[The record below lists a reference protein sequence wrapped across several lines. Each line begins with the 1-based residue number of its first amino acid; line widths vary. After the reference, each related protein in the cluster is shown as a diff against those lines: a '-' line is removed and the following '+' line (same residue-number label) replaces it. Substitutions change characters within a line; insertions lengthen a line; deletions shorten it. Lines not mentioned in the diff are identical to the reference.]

1 MSLIDAFSYR
11 LLRRCCGGREGGREG
26 GIEKEGEGD
35 WLELKIQK
43 IKSKHDINVVFG
55 RINGMKILHL

>member
-1 MSLIDAFSYR
+1 MR
-11 LLRRCCGGREGGREG
+11 REG